1 MSECQF
7 MVITVRDNILH
18 IKTKRI
24 PVVLIRVSKFASKG
38 RKS

>member
-7 MVITVRDNILH
+7 MVITVRGNILH
-18 IKTKRI
+18 IKTKRFLM
-24 PVVLIRVSKFASKG
+24 VLIRVSKFASKG